1 MSMNWGQKSWG
12 DDGGVQQQ
20 KEAISQRM
28 LFSTHG
34 MPSNCCL
41 GDRDVAW
48 NAGWQCCSLI
58 HGFLE
63 VIIAVP
69 AVLGLYSDMKVSQ

>member
-1 MSMNWGQKSWG
+1 
-12 DDGGVQQQ
+12 
-20 KEAISQRM
+20 M
-28 LFSTHG
+28 LFIMHG
-34 MPSNCCL
+34 MHSNCCL
-41 GDRDVAW
+41 GDQDVAW

-63 VIIAVP
+63 VIITVP

>member
-1 MSMNWGQKSWG
+1 MEFNSRKRQSHREFF
-12 DDGGVQQQ
+12 V
-20 KEAISQRM
+20 
-28 LFSTHG
+28 STHG

-41 GDRDVAW
+41 GDQDVAW

-69 AVLGLYSDMKVSQ
+69 EVLGLYLDMKVSQ